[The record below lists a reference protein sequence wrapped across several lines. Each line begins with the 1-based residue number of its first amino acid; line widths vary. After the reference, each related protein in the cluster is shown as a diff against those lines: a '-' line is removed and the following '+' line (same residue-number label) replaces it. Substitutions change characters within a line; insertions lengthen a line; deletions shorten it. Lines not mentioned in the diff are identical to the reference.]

1 MHDAAKGVLFDL
13 DDNSGGRGGSQPVGP
28 SGVTAWSG
36 GLPQPDH
43 WVEEV
48 EADSDGPARI
58 VVHISLPMIG
68 GAAEA
73 DLDMGSTMLKVICW
87 L

>member
-13 DDNSGGRGGSQPVGP
+13 GDDDGSQGCSQLVGP
-28 SGVTAWSG
+28 SGAEVRTG
-36 GLPQPDH
+36 GLPQPDYR
-43 WVEEV
+43 VIEV
-48 EADSDGPARI
+48 RADSDGPARV

-73 DLDMGSTMLKVICW
+73 DLDMGSTRLKVI
-87 L
+87 